1 MPAPGYCHCARVAVY
16 VALRTPENNLFP
28 ARHKDM
34 NDPETD
40 DSDDELDDAFDE
52 EDGDI
57 GEETLASLLDEI
69 DPGSGEPAS
78 GENAR
83 RRIEEYLEMKRAA
96 RELAD
101 IDGFDDD

>member
-1 MPAPGYCHCARVAVY
+1 
-16 VALRTPENNLFP
+16 
-28 ARHKDM
+28 M

-40 DSDDELDDAFDE
+40 DSDDELDDVFDE

-57 GEETLASLLDEI
+57 GEETLAGLLDEI

>member
-1 MPAPGYCHCARVAVY
+1 
-16 VALRTPENNLFP
+16 
-28 ARHKDM
+28 M
-34 NDPETD
+34 NDPETE

-52 EDGDI
+52 DDGDI
-57 GEETLASLLDEI
+57 GEETLAGLLEEI
-69 DPGSGEPAS
+69 TPGKSSRMSSES
-78 GENAR
+78 AR

>member
-1 MPAPGYCHCARVAVY
+1 
-16 VALRTPENNLFP
+16 
-28 ARHKDM
+28 M

-40 DSDDELDDAFDE
+40 DSDDELDDVFDE

-57 GEETLASLLDEI
+57 GEETLAGLLDEI
-69 DPGSGEPAS
+69 DPGNGGPVSS
-78 GENAR
+78 ENAR